1 MPMKW
6 ITYLALAAGLALVQ
20 SCSTHDEVLTSTP
33 TYVSFYEVQLV
44 CPAAPQIGCGSAA
57 KPILRELEQQ
67 PGVKKALLNRGGTV
81 MALVWQPAT
90 SVRQR
95 VNATARATAYGKAL
109 SGAAEARARADFLSR
124 TNDWFRA
131 AEVDRLSEEEA
142 EIIAARLVRR
152 TQTKTALPK
161 ESAAAL
167 QRLIAD
173 AARRRFIDPASNPQE
188 DIEARVQARA
198 KELLNERQF
207 AAFEEACAAGY
218 RPLANEQ

>member
-1 MPMKW
+1 MKW
-6 ITYLALAAGLALVQ
+6 ITCLALAAGLALVQ
-20 SCSTHDEVLTSTP
+20 SCSTPDEVLTSTR

-57 KPILRELEQQ
+57 KPILRELDQQ
-67 PGVKKALLNRGGTV
+67 PGVKEALLNRAGNI
-81 MALVWQPAT
+81 MALVWRPAT

-95 VNATARATAYGKAL
+95 RDATALASAHGLAL
-109 SGAAEARARADFLSR
+109 AGAAEAQARRHFLSR

-131 AEVDRLSEEEA
+131 GEVDRLSEEEA

-152 TQTKTALPK
+152 TQKKTTLPQ

-173 AARRRFIDPASNPQE
+173 AARRRFIDPETNPGE
-188 DIEARVQARA
+188 DTEARVQARA
-198 KELLNERQF
+198 KELLNEQQF

-218 RPLANEQ
+218 RPLPNEP